1 MVKENNIT
9 SIRIPNNVKEK
20 LDNIAL
26 EKESYHL
33 TIQRL
38 ILENMRLKE
47 DKELLTRLLLKDD
60 DLANPSIHH
69 KYVPFIEAILYDN
82 NLDNDAKLNS
92 LISYFINVND
102 ISKYDLLSC
111 IQIVKE
117 SHDITS
123 GVLVEF
129 KKYVE
134 SSELIE

>member
-60 DLANPSIHH
+60 D
-69 KYVPFIEAILYDN
+69 
-82 NLDNDAKLNS
+82 
-92 LISYFINVND
+92 
-102 ISKYDLLSC
+102 
-111 IQIVKE
+111 
-117 SHDITS
+117 
-123 GVLVEF
+123 
-129 KKYVE
+129 
-134 SSELIE
+134 